1 MTTALQNWTARLS
14 DARFPILGRC
24 AEELAGLLQKE
35 DFKNKR
41 LADVLSHDPL
51 LCARVFRAAN
61 REPEGII
68 ASIEQAAGL
77 IGPTAF
83 QSIATTGPL
92 LEETL
97 RGAALGAYLQS
108 LRRAYLAAALTRHLA
123 KAQGY
128 SHPQE
133 FFFAGLLYSVGDLAL
148 HAIEPK
154 AAQTAAAG
162 ARALGGLDRQLPAL
176 SQGLANTWHLPELVH
191 RALDETDD
199 DDRKAVLV
207 RLAVKLVDAGSRDL
221 HAKAQEDLIEEAA
234 ISGELGVQFVLRDVY
249 RCAVETTRHLLD
261 WYPLDRR
268 ALTYTPIYPGPY
280 EWPQPRTQP
289 RPATAARAP
298 ARAQTPRPA
307 SPKPKTSSVRQVV
320 EESLAAIQAKLG
332 LKRVVFAGI
341 SRDRQFI
348 RGQLFCGVGPDSPL
362 RRFQFERAG
371 PSLFAQLVEKPQHVW
386 VHAGNREKLARFLNQ
401 EMHDVLGRVDFCA
414 SSVFVRSRPVGL
426 CYADAHPDGQG
437 LDEGTYSQFKG
448 LCNLMARRLA
458 ETTG

>member
-1 MTTALQNWTARLS
+1 MTTALEDWTARLS
-14 DARFPILGRC
+14 DAPFPILGRC
-24 AEELAGLLQKE
+24 AEGLAKLLQRE

-51 LCARVFRAAN
+51 LCARVFRAIN

-77 IGPTAF
+77 IGVTAF
-83 QSIATTGPL
+83 QSIVTTGSV

-97 RGAALGAYLQS
+97 RGAALDAYLQS

-123 KAQGY
+123 TAQGY

-133 FFFAGLLYSVGDLAL
+133 FFFAGLLYSVGELAL
-148 HAIEPK
+148 RAIEPE
-154 AAQTAAAG
+154 AAQAVAAG
-162 ARALGGLDRQLPAL
+162 GKTPAGLDRGLQAL
-176 SQGLANTWHLPELVH
+176 SQGLAKTWHLPELVH
-191 RALDETDD
+191 RALEETED

-207 RLAVKLVDAGSRDL
+207 RLAVRLVDAGSQDL
-221 HAKAQEDLIEEAA
+221 HAKTQQELIEEAA
-234 ISGELGVQFVLRDVY
+234 VSGELGVQYVLRDIY

-268 ALTYTPIYPGPY
+268 APTYTPIYPGPY
-280 EWPQPRTQP
+280 EWPQPRTRP
-289 RPATAARAP
+289 RLAPAARASTH
-298 ARAQTPRPA
+298 AQTPRTAP
-307 SPKPKTSSVRQVV
+307 PTPKTSSVRQVV
-320 EESLAAIQAKLG
+320 EESLSAIQTKLG
-332 LKRVVFAGI
+332 LRRVVFAGI
-341 SRDRQFI
+341 SRDRKFI
-348 RGQLFCGVGPDSPL
+348 RGQLFRGVGGDSPL

-371 PSLFAQLVEKPQHVW
+371 PSLFARLVEKPQHVW
-386 VHAGNREKLARFLNQ
+386 VHAGNRETLARFLNQ

-414 SSVFVRSRPVGL
+414 SSIFVRSRPVGL

-437 LDEGTYSQFKG
+437 LDEGTYSHFKG
-448 LCNLMARRLA
+448 LCNMMAKRLA